1 MIELR
6 VFYNMNDTPMTKL
19 QILNVILIIIERR
32 IEHGKSV
39 Y

>member
-1 MIELR
+1 MILCL
-6 VFYNMNDTPMTKL
+6 VFYNMNDNPMSKL
-19 QILNVILIIIERR
+19 QILNVILVIIERR